1 MEKNGQNWSSVFK
14 LTNNKVCCE
23 GKIIVGKNIHHLI
36 FSLMLIILP
45 TVGFKILI
53 TMILHQ
59 TALIPI
65 FIISSLIFFFSLYFM
80 LKSSSMDPGIMEK
93 QKFDYLNIDAYHK
106 TNYSVRLKG
115 HLIQLTNCATC
126 NLIRP
131 PRTSHCSK
139 CDNCVERFDHHC
151 IWIGTCIGKRN
162 IKFFFYFLSFLNLE
176 LFFQLIIYIL
186 LISLVF
192 DKSYNKDVY
201 GNRNACLGVILALIF
216 YNLSFLIF
224 FLGKLYVKQIIL
236 IAKNVTYYEEYKDK
250 YKIVNPFNKTF
261 YSNFKEILFKLVAK
275 SKLFLFDHTSQTT
288 AVIISNKDNNQ
299 YDHEIIIK
307 KQLDLD
313 LNEKKLSTDDEYA
326 IQTKV

>member
-1 MEKNGQNWSSVFK
+1 
-14 LTNNKVCCE
+14 
-23 GKIIVGKNIHHLI
+23 
-36 FSLMLIILP
+36 
-45 TVGFKILI
+45 
-53 TMILHQ
+53 
-59 TALIPI
+59 
-65 FIISSLIFFFSLYFM
+65 
-80 LKSSSMDPGIMEK
+80 
-93 QKFDYLNIDAYHK
+93 
-106 TNYSVRLKG
+106 
-115 HLIQLTNCATC
+115 
-126 NLIRP
+126 
-131 PRTSHCSK
+131 
-139 CDNCVERFDHHC
+139 
-151 IWIGTCIGKRN
+151 
-162 IKFFFYFLSFLNLE
+162 LE